1 MLQSQA
7 SIFDLY
13 CHNVL
18 NKILKEHS
26 HFYAGVF
33 TRYFFEICKDQLISG
48 GIFTLVRSAKICTKS
63 LFSTF
68 QQVEDNDLAHLF
80 KWKYHLRLKHLYY
93 RMGQNKIF
101 IKIMWKCR
109 WLNLRKIF
117 TGGCYSK
124 RCAKSLSSNFS
135 H

>member
-1 MLQSQA
+1 MFRCIFANHPVGWKIYHAHLCMLQSQA

-33 TRYFFEICKDQLISG
+33 TRYFFEICKDQLISE

-68 QQVEDNDLAHLF
+68 QPKVN
-80 KWKYHLRLKHLYY
+80 KLRIMIWYIFLSENTIWDWNTFTIA
-93 RMGQNKIF
+93 GQNKIF

-109 WLNLRKIF
+109 
-117 TGGCYSK
+117 S
-124 RCAKSLSSNFS
+124 
-135 H
+135 